1 MNIDIF
7 FHDRLR
13 VAPVAPVAP
22 TDARR
27 SNSGATGASAEHA
40 VAPSNLLTT
49 RDRSQRGHQGH
60 LRSKGYGNPVSSNR
74 GRVARS
80 ILCFEIGRVAPVASH
95 LISQWFSRGHLS
107 FAGGPGGPSTCR
119 ARAPPLTDDVTGPR
133 A

>member
-7 FHDRLR
+7 SHDGLR

-27 SNSGATGASAEHA
+27 PSLGATRASAEHA
-40 VAPSNLLTT
+40 VAPRNSLATQ
-49 RDRSQRGHQGH
+49 DRSQRGHRGH

-80 ILCFEIGRVAPVASH
+80 ILYKEMAPVAPVASR

-119 ARAPPLTDDVTGPR
+119 ARAPP
-133 A
+133 

>member
-7 FHDRLR
+7 LRDRSR

-27 SNSGATGASAEHA
+27 PSLGATRASAEHA
-40 VAPSNLLTT
+40 VAPPKSLAAKG
-49 RDRSQRGHQGH
+49 RSQRGHRGH
-60 LRSKGYGNPVSSNR
+60 LRSMGYRNPVSSNR

-80 ILCFEIGRVAPVASH
+80 ILCFEIGRVAPVASR
-95 LISQWFSRGHLS
+95 LISQWFSRGHLN

-119 ARAPPLTDDVTGPR
+119 ARAPP
-133 A
+133 